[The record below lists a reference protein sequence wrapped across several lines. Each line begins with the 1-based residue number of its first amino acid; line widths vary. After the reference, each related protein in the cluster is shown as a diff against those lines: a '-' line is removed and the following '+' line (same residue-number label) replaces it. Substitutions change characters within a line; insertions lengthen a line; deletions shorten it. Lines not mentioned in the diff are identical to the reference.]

1 MSDDQFDIKKL
12 RRRWDLAVPP
22 DVRGAPPGWLAG
34 ARAPLDPFV
43 AARHELGRV
52 RELVR
57 SQVSR
62 EVETVEQF
70 LARVEA
76 AIGALEAAS
85 SPAAEGSAA
94 PEAEDPAL
102 RAELDDALFDLE
114 DILEVFTM
122 VTR

>member
-94 PEAEDPAL
+94 EDPAL